1 MCGIS
6 NILAINALFA
16 AIAFT
21 ATCLTATSRAAPP
34 GDDAHLPAS
43 SAAKG
48 DADEEVDAEESRRLV
63 EQLGSESFDQRR
75 AAETQ
80 LRQTGLA
87 AQSALMKGLSNDD
100 LQIRRTCRRLLND
113 ILESDYQMRLARFEN
128 DTQGLFEHDL
138 PGWDRYREIAGDDQA
153 ARKLFSEMH
162 QAEGA
167 LLISTESGKVP
178 MADALDIRYENVY
191 RMMRLPNAKQR
202 VQPSL
207 ATISALMFVASDPRL
222 IDDDESGV
230 SNDAYWSQL
239 LNSPVFR
246 QGLSAGKSAAPAR
259 AVLGQWIVLPTSQRL
274 LNQKLRLAIQYEI
287 PEGLELAL
295 RTIENRKQITPVYAS
310 YAIEALGKLG
320 GKPYAA
326 KLLPLLEEET
336 AVTRQRVNKQ
346 IVTIQL
352 RDVALGWLIY
362 LTGQDHGEYNLPRA
376 KPIFQRMAK
385 NPTGYSVSYS
395 YMRFANEEQ
404 RKQALQK
411 WNAWIET
418 HPLPEPP
425 DK

>member
-1 MCGIS
+1 VIGA
-6 NILAINALFA
+6 ILL
-16 AIAFT
+16 T
-21 ATCLTATSRAAPP
+21 ATCWAEPAAENA
-34 GDDAHLPAS
+34 DDPASNRPAS
-43 SAAKG
+43 SAAESDGQEEKKV
-48 DADEEVDAEESRRLV
+48 DEQARNLV
-63 EQLGSESFDQRR
+63 EQLGSETFEQRR
-75 AAETQ
+75 TAEEQ
-80 LRQTGLA
+80 LRELGLA
-87 AQSALMKGLSNDD
+87 ARDVIQQGLSSDD
-100 LQIRRTCRRLLND
+100 LQIRRTCQRLLND
-113 ILESDYQMRLARFEN
+113 ILESDYQKRLARFEN

-153 ARKLFSEMH
+153 ARKLFGEMH

-178 MADALDIRYENVY
+178 MADALDIRYETVY

-202 VQPSL
+202 IQPSL
-207 ATISALMFVASDPRL
+207 ATITALMFVASDPRL

-239 LNSPVFR
+239 VNSPTFR

-287 PEGLELAL
+287 PEGLDLAL
-295 RTIENRKQITPVYAS
+295 RTIEKRKQITTVYAS

-336 AVTRQRVNKQ
+336 ALTRQRVNKR

-411 WNAWIET
+411 WNAWVDQN
-418 HPLPEPP
+418 PLPKPP
-425 DK
+425 DD